1 MEDPRNILPPGYP
14 SQQLLD
20 ESSGLSR
27 LKEPLSDSTGN
38 AQLHELA
45 SVNIYHDSKRHP
57 MRGQERS
64 MYSMPTLPSQP
75 LRPPAGNTLELR
87 KRQNR
92 QQRFNRHSN
101 RNPIVDS
108 PQYQAYR
115 ARANRDGNPVGDSK
129 WPEVLEN
136 AFLDALLAI
145 PYMARRKFSFGG
157 KLHGRN
163 ELIKEYLWIAY
174 KNTLP
179 PGQRPDPTM
188 MRTRKQVS
196 SHIQVIKGF
205 MSPHPAL
212 YQRLFP
218 LSKGPKNG
226 FEDSFKKDPT
236 LIALS
241 QGRLPSRSYDQYEG
255 LQQIILSNHHPMK
268 PAAFWLLMTPFAVPN
283 ERNGVMKTEQ
293 DLRRD
298 GLVLHRYS
306 GLSSPKPRGSLESIL
321 HWRQKFPHL
330 AQLHS
335 TGDLNCD
342 IIHMDVSLD
351 LMKTHAPDNSELLT
365 RLEVSIPSRDLAGL
379 RWQSVTSLIKPA
391 DLYGD
396 PTRDPVLEGTAL
408 PMTVLGGAGNE
419 VRIKVAIPA
428 ETWAYTFTQLMN
440 LHFEIEKNRLPQSYG
455 GDGCPTNS
463 IREYVDQISM
473 YQELQ
478 SSAGEQL
485 SFIRRAILIWT
496 FHKARS
502 GEGNDT
508 TWRYID
514 PAPPRHM
521 CMSPSPHP
529 SNHGLTN
536 LEHYNSWPES
546 PLHLQQPSL
555 LNSFVQGLTTPPHT
569 ASLQSPFDTT
579 GYAYPTQ
586 HFDMSNENISF
597 VSHVTVDSESTL
609 VNESDPTNQIDS
621 FLSNSAGI
629 GMGAYGDVN
638 GHYYGHLPTN
648 TGTANESF
656 DADPAWANYS
666 VPAGTPWKH
675 SEEDKGLA
683 WPDTSTQIEPT
694 NKDAWTNETQQ
705 QKQTQAAWNEDEIDF
720 DGVHVNGRDSVPG
733 KHANEMPWSD
743 VVMSSSRSKQ
753 NGNGSYESN
762 IESNIES
769 KLLPWIEQATA
780 EEEAQAQARR
790 NAVDYGD
797 DVQAVG
803 LGVDVGVDVSGIGVQ
818 LEGQVDAGG
827 VSEHEDTITKEQQ
840 FEHHDHD
847 HDTHEQ
853 HQHQHHP
860 QLHQHLH
867 QHDQLEQAD
876 WPPRLNDINTIG
888 AGVDVNVDINH
899 SNGYAFEHME
909 ERVSI
914 KS

>member
-1 MEDPRNILPPGYP
+1 MEDPRNILPSGYT
-14 SQQLLD
+14 SQQLQMD
-20 ESSGLSR
+20 DSSGLSR
-27 LKEPLSDSTGN
+27 LKEPLSDSAGN
-38 AQLHELA
+38 AQLHDLA
-45 SVNIYHDSKRHP
+45 SGSSYHDNKRHH

-75 LRPPAGNTLELR
+75 LRLPAGNTLELR
-87 KRQNR
+87 KRHNR

-115 ARANRDGNPVGDSK
+115 ARANRDGSTQGDSK
-129 WPEVLEN
+129 WPVVLED

-145 PYMARRKFSFGG
+145 PYMGRRKFSFRG
-157 KLHGRN
+157 KPHGRN

-196 SHIQVIKGF
+196 SHIQVLKGF
-205 MSPHPAL
+205 LTPHPAL

-218 LSKGPKNG
+218 PNKGPKNG

-241 QGRLPSRSYDQYEG
+241 QGRLPSKRHDQYDA
-255 LQQIILSNHHPMK
+255 LNQIILSNHNQMK

-306 GLSSPKPRGSLESIL
+306 GLSSSKPRGSLESIL

-335 TGDLNCD
+335 TKDLKCD
-342 IIHMDVSLD
+342 IIHMDVSLN
-351 LMKTHAPDNSELLT
+351 LMKNHAPDNSELLT
-365 RLEVSIPSRDLAGL
+365 RMEVSIPGKDFAGSN
-379 RWQSVTSLIKPA
+379 WQSVTSLIKPA

-396 PTRDPVLEGTAL
+396 PARDPVLEGTAL
-408 PMTVLGGAGNE
+408 PMTVLGMSDSE
-419 VRIKVAIPA
+419 TRIKVAIPA

-440 LHFEIEKNRLPQSYG
+440 LHFEIEKKRLPQSYG
-455 GDGCPTNS
+455 GNGLSRPSNS
-463 IREYVDQISM
+463 IREYVDRISM

-478 SSAGEQL
+478 SSAGERMP
-485 SFIRRAILIWT
+485 FIRRAILIWT
-496 FHKARS
+496 FHKARI

-508 TWRYID
+508 TWRYVD

-521 CMSPSPHP
+521 CMSQPPHP
-529 SNHGLTN
+529 HQNIPN

-546 PLHLQQPSL
+546 PLHLQQPNL
-555 LNSFVQGLTTPPHT
+555 LDSFVQGLATPPHT

-579 GYAYPTQ
+579 GYTYPAQ
-586 HFDMSNENISF
+586 HYDMSNENISF
-597 VSHVTVDSESTL
+597 VSHATVDSESTL
-609 VNESDPTNQIDS
+609 VNEADPTNQIDN
-621 FLSNSAGI
+621 FLNNSAGFN
-629 GMGAYGDVN
+629 MGAYGDVS
-638 GHYYGHLPTN
+638 GHYYGHIPVN
-648 TGTANESF
+648 TANANESF

-666 VPAGTPWKH
+666 VPASTPWEQ
-675 SEEDKGLA
+675 SEENKGLA
-683 WPDTSTQIEPT
+683 WPDTSMHIEPAI
-694 NKDAWTNETQQ
+694 KRAWNNDTQEE
-705 QKQTQAAWNEDEIDF
+705 KQTQSTWNGDDID
-720 DGVHVNGRDSVPG
+720 VNGVNVDGRDNMTG

-743 VVMSSSRSKQ
+743 VVMSSSPSKQ
-753 NGNGSYESN
+753 NGNGYV
-762 IESNIES
+762 ESNIES

-790 NAVDYGD
+790 NAVDYGN
-797 DVQAVG
+797 
-803 LGVDVGVDVSGIGVQ
+803 GVEAVDVSADVGADIGV
-818 LEGQVDAGG
+818 DASGVEMQMEEDITAED
-827 VSEHEDTITKEQQ
+827 VSEREDTITKE
-840 FEHHDHD
+840 EHFDDHD
-847 HDTHEQ
+847 HDTYRDHHVHHGHHQHEQ
-853 HQHQHHP
+853 
-860 QLHQHLH
+860 LE
-867 QHDQLEQAD
+867 QLEQAE
-876 WPPRLNDINTIG
+876 WPRNDEINGVEVGVNIG
-888 AGVDVNVDINH
+888 H
-899 SNGYAFEHME
+899 SNGYGFEHLE
-909 ERVSI
+909 ESVSV

>member
-1 MEDPRNILPPGYP
+1 MEDPRDILPSGYT
-14 SQQLLD
+14 SQQLQLD
-20 ESSGLSR
+20 DSSGLSR
-27 LKEPLSDSTGN
+27 LKEPLSDSAGN
-38 AQLHELA
+38 AQLHDLA
-45 SVNIYHDSKRHP
+45 SGSLYHDNKRHH

-75 LRPPAGNTLELR
+75 LRLPAGNTLELR
-87 KRQNR
+87 KRHNR

-115 ARANRDGNPVGDSK
+115 ARANRDGNTQGDSK
-129 WPEVLEN
+129 WPVILED

-145 PYMARRKFSFGG
+145 PYMGRRKFSFRG
-157 KLHGRN
+157 KPHGRN

-196 SHIQVIKGF
+196 SHIQVLKGF
-205 MSPHPAL
+205 LTPHPAL

-218 LSKGPKNG
+218 PNKGPKNG

-241 QGRLPSRSYDQYEG
+241 QGRLPSKRHDQYDA
-255 LQQIILSNHHPMK
+255 LNQIILSNHHPMK

-306 GLSSPKPRGSLESIL
+306 GLSSSKPRGSLESIL

-335 TGDLNCD
+335 TNDLNCD

-365 RLEVSIPSRDLAGL
+365 RMEVSIPGKDFAGSN
-379 RWQSVTSLIKPA
+379 WQSVTSLIKPA

-396 PTRDPVLEGTAL
+396 PARDPVLEGTAL
-408 PMTVLGGAGNE
+408 PMTVLGMSDSE
-419 VRIKVAIPA
+419 TRIKVAIPA
-428 ETWAYTFTQLMN
+428 ETWAYTFTLLMN
-440 LHFEIEKNRLPQSYG
+440 LHFEIEKKRLPQSYG
-455 GDGCPTNS
+455 GNGLNRPSNS

-478 SSAGEQL
+478 SSAGERMP
-485 SFIRRAILIWT
+485 FIRRAILIWT
-496 FHKARS
+496 FHKARI

-508 TWRYID
+508 TWRYVD

-521 CMSPSPHP
+521 CMSPPPHRHQNLP
-529 SNHGLTN
+529 N

-546 PLHLQQPSL
+546 PLHLQQPNL
-555 LNSFVQGLTTPPHT
+555 LDSFVQGLATPPHT
-569 ASLQSPFDTT
+569 TSLQSPFDTT
-579 GYAYPTQ
+579 GYIYPAQ
-586 HFDMSNENISF
+586 HYDMSNENISF
-597 VSHVTVDSESTL
+597 VSHATVDSESTL
-609 VNESDPTNQIDS
+609 VNETDPTNQIDN
-621 FLSNSAGI
+621 FLNNSAGVN
-629 GMGAYGDVN
+629 MGAYGDVS
-638 GHYYGHLPTN
+638 GHYYGHIPVN
-648 TGTANESF
+648 TVNANESF

-666 VPAGTPWKH
+666 VPASTPWEQ
-675 SEEDKGLA
+675 SEENKGLA
-683 WPDTSTQIEPT
+683 WPDTSTHIESS
-694 NKDAWTNETQQ
+694 NKHVWNNDTQEE
-705 QKQTQAAWNEDEIDF
+705 KQTQSTWNGDDID
-720 DGVHVNGRDSVPG
+720 VNGVNVDGRDNMTG
-733 KHANEMPWSD
+733 KNANEMPWSD
-743 VVMSSSRSKQ
+743 VVMSSSPNKQ
-753 NGNGSYESN
+753 NGNGY

-790 NAVDYGD
+790 NAVGYGNG
-797 DVQAVG
+797 VKA
-803 LGVDVGVDVSGIGVQ
+803 VDVSAGVGADIGVDVSGVEVQ
-818 LEGQVDAGG
+818 MEEEIAAED
-827 VSEHEDTITKEQQ
+827 VSEREDNIKKEEQ

-847 HDTHEQ
+847 SYRDHHVHHGH
-853 HQHQHHP
+853 HQHE
-860 QLHQHLH
+860 
-867 QHDQLEQAD
+867 QLEQAE
-876 WPPRLNDINTIG
+876 WPRNDEIN
-888 AGVDVNVDINH
+888 GVGVGVNVGN
-899 SNGYAFEHME
+899 SNGYDFEHLE
-909 ERVSI
+909 ESVSV